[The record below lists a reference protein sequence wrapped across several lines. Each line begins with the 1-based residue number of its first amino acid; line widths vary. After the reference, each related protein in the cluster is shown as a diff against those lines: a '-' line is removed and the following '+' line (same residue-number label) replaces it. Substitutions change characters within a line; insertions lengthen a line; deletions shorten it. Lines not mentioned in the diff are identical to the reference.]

1 MVYSYVRVSTDDQ
14 KTESQKNLISRY
26 CVDKKMIID
35 KWIEIEI
42 SSKKSTRERRIEEL
56 IQKIEYG
63 DIVIVS
69 ELSRLGRS
77 IKEVLYIIER
87 IVKEKKC
94 RMIIPKQNLD
104 IDPNNTNDM
113 TNKILITIFSMLAEL
128 ERDFI
133 SERTKEGLNALKN
146 KGIKLGKPVGT
157 IQTSMYDKDKE
168 RIFHLYKLGVP
179 INTIINTHLKYGK
192 FLSLKNYIMKR
203 YKVDATEK

>member
-94 RMIIPKQNLD
+94 RMIIPTQNLD

>member
-1 MVYSYVRVSTDDQ
+1 MVYSYVRVSTDEQ

-42 SSKKSTRERRIEEL
+42 SSKKSTKERRIEEL

-63 DIVIVS
+63 DVVIIS

-77 IKEVLYIIER
+77 IKEVLHIIER
-87 IVKEKKC
+87 IVKEKRC
-94 RMIIPKQNLD
+94 RVIIPKQNLD
-104 IDPNNTNDM
+104 IDPNNTNDI

-146 KGIKLGKPVGT
+146 RGIKLGKPVGT
-157 IQTSMYDKDKE
+157 IQNSMYDKDKE

-192 FLSLKNYIMKR
+192 FLSLKNYIVKR

>member
-35 KWIEIEI
+35 KWIEIEM

-56 IQKIEYG
+56 IQKIEDG
-63 DIVIVS
+63 DVVIVS

-77 IKEVLYIIER
+77 IKEVLSIIER
-87 IVKEKKC
+87 IVTEKKC

-146 KGIKLGKPVGT
+146 RGIKLGKPVGT
-157 IQTSMYDKDKE
+157 IQKSMYDKDKE

-192 FLSLKNYIMKR
+192 FLSLKNYIVKR

>member
-1 MVYSYVRVSTDDQ
+1 MVYSYVRVSTDEQ

-63 DIVIVS
+63 DVVIVS

-113 TNKILITIFSMLAEL
+113 ANKILITIFSMLAEL

-146 KGIKLGKPVGT
+146 RGIKLGKPVGT
-157 IQTSMYDKDKE
+157 IQNSMYDKDRE

>member
-35 KWIEIEI
+35 KWIEIEM
-42 SSKKSTRERRIEEL
+42 SSKKSTKERRIEEL
-56 IQKIEYG
+56 IQKIEDG
-63 DIVIVS
+63 DVVIVS

-87 IVKEKKC
+87 IVKEKRC

-113 TNKILITIFSMLAEL
+113 ANKILITIFSMLAEL

-146 KGIKLGKPVGT
+146 RGIKLGKPVDT
-157 IQTSMYDKDKE
+157 IQNSMYDKDRE

-203 YKVDATEK
+203 YKVDATGK